1 MVDVPLP
8 TRWRTSPRI
17 RPVLLKR
24 ATGLILAFLLALGVS
39 FALTE
44 YMERRCDRPLGK
56 LAVQLKLDA
65 YYSNCKCMTHM
76 LDFSDPCNSM
86 YIPLLGL

>member
-1 MVDVPLP
+1 MADIALSPDRPIKPL
-8 TRWRTSPRI
+8 RI
-17 RPVLLKR
+17 SQAKLSL
-24 ATGLILAFLLALGVS
+24 LAFLLVLGAT
-39 FALTE
+39 FACVLAE
-44 YMERRCDRPLGK
+44 YMERRCDSPLGK